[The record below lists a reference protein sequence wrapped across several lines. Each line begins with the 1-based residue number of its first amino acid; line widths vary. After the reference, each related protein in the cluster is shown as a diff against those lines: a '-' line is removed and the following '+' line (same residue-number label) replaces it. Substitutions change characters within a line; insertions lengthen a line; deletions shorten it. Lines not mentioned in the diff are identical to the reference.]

1 MKKTLIV
8 IIALII
14 VSLIAYAI
22 LGGFKEVEKSIEE
35 DVLVHIAGTEYQGK
49 IGSDSLQMLFMQAK
63 ELVESEATAT
73 AIAIAY
79 YGEADD
85 KTGAVH
91 NFIGV
96 EVGDEMI
103 YEMPKDWEIKTFK
116 RSTSV
121 KGCIE
126 ANVLAMP
133 TPDDMLQEL
142 KMFAID
148 KNVAVDSMF
157 IELYPGP
164 NQLCVQLLGAE

>member
-1 MKKTLIV
+1 MKKALYIVTTIVVVSV
-8 IIALII
+8 II
-14 VSLIAYAI
+14 YAV
-22 LGGFKEVEKSIEE
+22 LGGFKEIEKSIEK

-63 ELVESEATAT
+63 DLVESEATAT

-79 YGEADD
+79 YGEADT

-103 YEMPKDWEIKTFK
+103 YQMPENWEIKTFE

-121 KGCIE
+121 KGCVE

-133 TPDDMLQEL
+133 TPDDMLQDL
-142 KMFAID
+142 KSYAQEKSIE
-148 KNVAVDSMF
+148 VDSMF
-157 IELYPGP
+157 IEFYPGP
-164 NQLCVQLLGAE
+164 NQLCVQLLGKK